1 MGTIQGLY
9 LLTNGA
15 EEMTYEVQ
23 TYDATD
29 NTVYYEI
36 VEDAIDYEDARDVI
50 AEKYPNR
57 KVLAVIG
64 RKTPDELAQ
73 GLPKV
78 SQNAL

>member
-1 MGTIQGLY
+1 MIY
-9 LLTNGA
+9 K
-15 EEMTYEVQ
+15 VQ

-29 NTVYYEI
+29 KTVYYET

-64 RKTPDELAQ
+64 KN
-73 GLPKV
+73 K
-78 SQNAL
+78 

>member
-15 EEMTYEVQ
+15 EEMNYEVQ
-23 TYDATD
+23 TYDAAD
-29 NTVYYEI
+29 KTVYYET

-64 RKTPDELAQ
+64 RRTLEELAQ
-73 GLPKV
+73 GHSKV
-78 SQNAL
+78 PQNAL

>member
-1 MGTIQGLY
+1 
-9 LLTNGA
+9 
-15 EEMTYEVQ
+15 MTYEVQ

-29 NTVYYEI
+29 NTVYYET

-57 KVLAVIG
+57 KVLAVIS

-73 GLPKV
+73 GHSKV
-78 SQNAL
+78 P

>member
-1 MGTIQGLY
+1 
-9 LLTNGA
+9 
-15 EEMTYEVQ
+15 MTYEVQ

-29 NTVYYEI
+29 NTVYYEV

-78 SQNAL
+78 PQNAL

>member
-23 TYDATD
+23 AYDLTD
-29 NTVYYEI
+29 NTVYYEV

-57 KVLAVIG
+57 NVIAV
-64 RKTPDELAQ
+64 Q
-73 GLPKV
+73 GK
-78 SQNAL
+78 NK

>member
-15 EEMTYEVQ
+15 EEMIYEVQ
-23 TYDATD
+23 AYDATD
-29 NTVYYEI
+29 NTVYYET

-57 KVLAVIG
+57 KVISV
-64 RKTPDELAQ
+64 
-73 GLPKV
+73 
-78 SQNAL
+78 QNKKKQMTESYTEVL

>member
-9 LLTNGA
+9 LLTNGT
-15 EEMTYEVQ
+15 EEMNYEVQ

-29 NTVYYEI
+29 KTVYYET
-36 VEDAIDYEDARDVI
+36 VEDAIDYEDARDII

-73 GLPKV
+73 EDSKT
-78 SQNAL
+78 SQDAL

>member
-1 MGTIQGLY
+1 MR
-9 LLTNGA
+9 
-15 EEMTYEVQ
+15 YEVQ

-29 NTVYYEI
+29 NTVYYET

-57 KVLAVIG
+57 KVIAVQG
-64 RKTPDELAQ
+64 RKTLDELAQ

-78 SQNAL
+78 PQNAL

>member
-1 MGTIQGLY
+1 MGTIQGLH

-23 TYDATD
+23 TYDATY
-29 NTVYYEI
+29 NTVYYET

-57 KVLAVIG
+57 KVVAVQG
-64 RKTPDELAQ
+64 KTND
-73 GLPKV
+73 
-78 SQNAL
+78 

>member
-1 MGTIQGLY
+1 MGTIQGLH

-29 NTVYYEI
+29 NTVYYET

-57 KVLAVIG
+57 KVVAV
-64 RKTPDELAQ
+64 Q
-73 GLPKV
+73 GKK
-78 SQNAL
+78 ND